1 MSNSI
6 EEFYNK
12 GSNESTP
19 TALDNLILNAA
30 KQSCEGKLTTRK
42 PKKWL
47 YMLSTAAVLV
57 MGISVVFNLQTQNT
71 EITTF
76 PESLDYSI
84 QKEDSRTKAVA
95 APPLEPHLKPQ
106 KKRKRN
112 NTSDKENKSGLLG
125 KIIAQKPTIQLEQDS
140 STTQI
145 ENKTQAVLD
154 KVLSA
159 EPAVEAIEL
168 EEVSA
173 DELNKISE
181 EVIVTGMRR
190 AAKPVPKLKKESTLA
205 PNPTELNQL
214 DALITAENYK
224 QAQELLEQLMK
235 KYPKYDWQKYKDLI

>member
-6 EEFYNK
+6 EKLYKK

-19 TALDNLILNAA
+19 KALDNLILNAV

-42 PKKWL
+42 PNKWL

-57 MGISVVFNLQTQNT
+57 MGISVVFNLQNQNT
-71 EITTF
+71 EMTAS

-125 KIIAQKPTIQLEQDS
+125 KIIAQKPTIQLEQYS

-159 EPAVEAIEL
+159 EPAVEAFQT
-168 EEVSA
+168 SA
-173 DELNKISE
+173 
-181 EVIVTGMRR
+181 
-190 AAKPVPKLKKESTLA
+190 
-205 PNPTELNQL
+205 
-214 DALITAENYK
+214 
-224 QAQELLEQLMK
+224 
-235 KYPKYDWQKYKDLI
+235 